1 MSRRFDA
8 LIKAET
14 AANAQK
20 RRANQKS
27 RGVNFSALSVFKD
40 KRRPIKIDFDLDPYV
55 EEQYQKLRLHL
66 LPNSKRAAVKVV
78 MVAATDHGEGG
89 TTTAAILAS
98 TLARSG
104 NAKILLID
112 ANLRTPALEQVF
124 EPGQAYKLTGLSDRV
139 LSEATLDQTIY
150 DTDIANLF
158 FMPCGKAVP
167 SPSYVF
173 DNAPISEMLSTLR
186 EKFDFVIFDG
196 SPLERLFRFVLFS
209 RIKWTGSSWSWKPNE
224 RKPRW
229 SKDPQRARIGGRQY
243 SRRRF
248 EQKEELHSGISRT
261 FHIGESTLSPLDR
274 SALLHPLDSA
284 RGSRNLSFATSRIPM
299 WLGADFM
306 VSMSIFLQRI
316 GLDRKLA
323 RKKVICRFN
332 SEQYPKQCAE

>member
-1 MSRRFDA
+1 MSRRFEA

-14 AANAQK
+14 AVNAQK

-89 TTTAAILAS
+89 TTTAA
-98 TLARSG
+98 
-104 NAKILLID
+104 
-112 ANLRTPALEQVF
+112 NLRTPALEQVF

-158 FMPCGKAVP
+158 FMPCGRAVP

-196 SPLERLFRFVLFS
+196 SPLR
-209 RIKWTGSSWSWKPNE
+209 
-224 RKPRW
+224 
-229 SKDPQRARIGGRQY
+229 DY
-243 SRRRF
+243 S
-248 EQKEELHSGISRT
+248 
-261 FHIGESTLSPLDR
+261 
-274 SALLHPLDSA
+274 DSA
-284 RGSRNLSFATSRIPM
+284 FLADKVDGVILVVEVERTKAEVVRKIRKELESAGVNILGVVLNKKRSYIPEY
-299 WLGADFM
+299 LE
-306 VSMSIFLQRI
+306 
-316 GLDRKLA
+316 
-323 RKKVICRFN
+323 RFI
-332 SEQYPKQCAE
+332 

>member
-1 MSRRFDA
+1 MSRRFEA

-158 FMPCGKAVP
+158 FMPCGRAVP

-173 DNAPISEMLSTLR
+173 DNAPISEMLATLR

-196 SPLERLFRFVLFS
+196 SPLR
-209 RIKWTGSSWSWKPNE
+209 
-224 RKPRW
+224 
-229 SKDPQRARIGGRQY
+229 DY
-243 SRRRF
+243 S
-248 EQKEELHSGISRT
+248 
-261 FHIGESTLSPLDR
+261 
-274 SALLHPLDSA
+274 DSA
-284 RGSRNLSFATSRIPM
+284 FLADKVDGVILVVEAERTKTEVVSKIRKELESAGVNILGVVLNKKRNYIPEY
-299 WLGADFM
+299 LE
-306 VSMSIFLQRI
+306 
-316 GLDRKLA
+316 
-323 RKKVICRFN
+323 RFI
-332 SEQYPKQCAE
+332 

>member
-14 AANAQK
+14 TANAQK

-112 ANLRTPALEQVF
+112 DEVDDLF
-124 EPGQAYKLTGLSDRV
+124 V
-139 LSEATLDQTIY
+139 L
-150 DTDIANLF
+150 
-158 FMPCGKAVP
+158 
-167 SPSYVF
+167 
-173 DNAPISEMLSTLR
+173 
-186 EKFDFVIFDG
+186 EKFLIHAGFEVKSFSSPREALRHYTNEDPYSYDLVISDIRMPEINGFQ
-196 SPLERLFRFVLFS
+196 LYHKLRLINDNVK
-209 RIKWTGSSWSWKPNE
+209 IV
-224 RKPRW
+224 
-229 SKDPQRARIGGRQY
+229 
-243 SRRRF
+243 
-248 EQKEELHSGISRT
+248 
-261 FHIGESTLSPLDR
+261 
-274 SALLHPLDSA
+274 
-284 RGSRNLSFATSRIPM
+284 FATCLEIVDEILTLIPE
-299 WLGADFM
+299 LGQEQLIQKPVEKEKFIKI
-306 VSMSIFLQRI
+306 V
-316 GLDRKLA
+316 RKN
-323 RKKVICRFN
+323 I
-332 SEQYPKQCAE
+332 S